1 MVGLKEHQGTLG
13 KGRRLEWVPNQ
24 SPVPEASAEVGA
36 EQEGGA
42 SARPLVRLK
51 RQRARTQMALRGQEA
66 TTARTFVFHLTHTR
80 QLGLSLWEEAEAEEI
95 ACSQLKEAELGVSGP
110 LRHSSPRHAWTRKGF
125 LCLMQD
131 SQERPRQLQPQ
142 GGSEHC
148 LLKSFQVSGCE
159 HFPLWGSVPWVGS
172 RSFSGLL

>member
-1 MVGLKEHQGTLG
+1 MGTKPKSCPRG
-13 KGRRLEWVPNQ
+13 FSRGGSRAGRRCFSKAPGEAKAAASQDLDG
-24 SPVPEASAEVGA
+24 SPGPGSHHSEDVCVSP
-36 EQEGGA
+36 
-42 SARPLVRLK
+42 
-51 RQRARTQMALRGQEA
+51 
-66 TTARTFVFHLTHTR
+66 HTR